1 MRVSGTIFVWLLS
14 NSPYSKTSWNIFP
27 ITGGQTAPHP
37 RGTAGKIRRKLQT
50 LSSCSI
56 EWPTC
61 ACLNTTKSTGLYRY
75 MDPNCSLMS
84 TGRRMYCIWK
94 WSFRPR
100 AGQISCFG
108 VILAKI
114 SRRTCDRDSHLFQAT
129 ICGGSRGTHVINV
142 IKRLGSI
149 SGNFGG
155 KGLLRVKNLTLGL
168 TCNKT
173 PGKTRNFSEIP
184 AKFKVYI
191 RFCVPKHASVPSTLR
206 SPF

>member
-1 MRVSGTIFVWLLS
+1 MRISGTIFVRFLS
-14 NSPYSKTSWNIFP
+14 NFRCSKRLEKNSDKRGANSPPSKRYSRQNTFV
-27 ITGGQTAPHP
+27 
-37 RGTAGKIRRKLQT
+37 KLQT
-50 LSSCSI
+50 ISSCSI

-61 ACLNTTKSTGLYRY
+61 ACLHMTKSTGFYRY

-129 ICGGSRGTHVINV
+129 ICGGVQGHVRDQCDSKDWVLFPVILAGRGWM
-142 IKRLGSI
+142 LI
-149 SGNFGG
+149 SQEFVTWFDRNLSGIESVQTF
-155 KGLLRVKNLTLGL
+155 LIRLRVLYHLVWTSLN
-168 TCNKT
+168 
-173 PGKTRNFSEIP
+173 
-184 AKFKVYI
+184 VHQYI
-191 RFCVPKHASVPSTLR
+191 S
-206 SPF
+206 